1 MSTIGTRT
9 DNETKNDV
17 RVIDFEQRNFNSD
30 RLTSTTPGGN
40 NFPNQITVQFPFP
53 QSFSRCEAALTDLYL
68 FYSWFNIS
76 AAFGNNVFQ
85 YSVPTGVSTYA
96 TFTVTIPDG
105 FYSIDELSDY
115 FQTVQIQ
122 QGNYVT
128 AAADPTDTPITFL
141 SWASNPVYYRTS
153 FTFEP
158 FPASSD
164 ATYTYP
170 ANYAGGLGPT
180 AAPTTARDPI
190 LTILATSSPA
200 GSNTPG
206 GYSFSKTLGIIPGSY
221 PTPGSADS
229 TAPYFL
235 NGQYPPVIEST
246 NNVNVSLNLI
256 NNGALSQNPTVV
268 YKFSPQVSFGEQIA
282 LQVFFPVFLPVVD
295 GFYQYA
301 TITFLDENY
310 IPLNIQDPH
319 ITGRIIVRG
328 R

>member
-17 RVIDFEQRNFNSD
+17 RVIDFEQRNFNPN

-40 NFPNQITVQFPFP
+40 SFPNQITVQFPFP

-76 AAFGNNVFQ
+76 AEFGNNTFS
-85 YSVPTGVSTYA
+85 YSVPTGTSTYA
-96 TFTVTIPDG
+96 TFQVTIPDG
-105 FYSIDELSDY
+105 FYSIDQLSDY

-128 AAADPTDTPITFL
+128 STADPTDTPITFL
-141 SWASNPVYYRTS
+141 SWASNSVYYRT
-153 FTFEP
+153 TFSINP

-164 ATYTYP
+164 ATFTYP

-180 AAPTTARDPI
+180 AAPTSARDPVLI
-190 LTILATSSPA
+190 IPPSNSPA

-206 GYSFSKTLGIIPGSY
+206 GYSFSKTLGI
-221 PTPGSADS
+221 TPG
-229 TAPYFL
+229 TYPPLGTTTPYFID
-235 NGQYPPVIEST
+235 GQYPPVIEST
-246 NNVNVSLNLI
+246 NNVNVALNLI
-256 NNGALSQNPTVV
+256 NNGALSQNPTVI